1 MLPIVFKVAGAL
13 IHIPVYGIQV
23 DAVFFYTFLK
33 QVVAMRLLIVFLS
46 IFIISSCADETAIS
60 TPDISVAVEHTDYKK
75 FSAPSNTP
83 ILTISG
89 NLNQYNHQN
98 ELRLDRDQLLSFK
111 QVTLKTTTLWTD
123 GESTFTGP
131 LVREILAAVGSKAK
145 TISAIAINEY
155 AVDIPVTDLEKFPV
169 IFAIQQNGVALSI
182 RERGPIWVMYPW
194 DSDAQLKQDK
204 YYSRSIW
211 QLDSIKIN
219 D

>member
-1 MLPIVFKVAGAL
+1 MK
-13 IHIPVYGIQV
+13 
-23 DAVFFYTFLK
+23 
-33 QVVAMRLLIVFLS
+33 LLIVVLS
-46 IFIISSCADETAIS
+46 IFFISSCADETAIS
-60 TPDISVAVEHTDYKK
+60 APDIPPKVEHTDYKK

-131 LVREILAAVGSKAK
+131 LVRDVLAAVGSKAK

-182 RERGPIWVMYPW
+182 REKGPIWVMYPW
-194 DSDAQLKQDK
+194 DSDVELKQDK

-211 QLDSIKIN
+211 QLDRIKI
-219 D
+219 DD